1 MIAGMF
7 TAEFFLLLNTGPL
20 NAAIINS
27 VGPHVRA
34 MALAANIFI
43 FHLLGDVP
51 SAPLI
56 GYMSDHFS
64 MRTAFIAPVIAICL
78 SSAILFY
85 GMKFAPPVS
94 TQPQMN
100 AVGAH

>member
-1 MIAGMF
+1 
-7 TAEFFLLLNTGPL
+7 
-20 NAAIINS
+20 
-27 VGPHVRA
+27 

-64 MRTAFIAPVIAICL
+64 MRTAFIAPVIAIAL

-85 GMKFAPPVS
+85 GMKYAPPVS
-94 TQPQMN
+94 VEN
-100 AVGAH
+100 SAAAVGAH

>member
-1 MIAGMF
+1 
-7 TAEFFLLLNTGPL
+7 
-20 NAAIINS
+20 
-27 VGPHVRA
+27 

-64 MRTAFIAPVIAICL
+64 MRIAFVAPVIAIGL

-94 TQPQMN
+94 N
-100 AVGAH
+100 AASSSAAGAH